1 MEEYIK
7 LFENHTQYEAYK
19 NSVNYVT
26 PNVSYCEE
34 QDEVHYNPYIDP
46 FNGYEYVDLGLPS
59 GTLWATMNV
68 GATSVTD
75 YGDYYMYGM
84 GSKTY
89 DSNDTPYAGTEDP
102 LSSDRDTAS
111 VVWGGGWHTPTE
123 PQVQELIDNTTY
135 QWAQNYQGSGI
146 NGGLF
151 TAQNGKSVFFPFC
164 GEARNQQSVGTYG
177 CYWTSSP
184 FFDADGF
191 LFTLEDGQQ
200 WGINWAVNT
209 TTLRRSNGY
218 SIRPVWNSAPAPS
231 GDR

>member
-75 YGDYYMYGM
+75 YGNYYMYGM

-89 DSNDTPYAGTEDP
+89 DSNDTPYAGAESP
-102 LSSDRDTAS
+102 LLSNRDTAS
-111 VVWGGGWHTPTE
+111 VIWGGGWHMPN
-123 PQVQELIDNTTY
+123 QAQLQELTANTTY
-135 QWAQNYQGSGI
+135 QWITDYQGSGI

-151 TAQNGKSVFFPFC
+151 TAQNGNSVFFPAA
-164 GEARNQQSVGTYG
+164 GSWNNGSQYSVGNNG
-177 CYWTSSP
+177 GYWGSSP
-184 FFDADGF
+184 NGSSSAYGLYFNKSYKYVNDGYREYGF
-191 LFTLEDGQQ
+191 S
-200 WGINWAVNT
+200 V
-209 TTLRRSNGY
+209 
-218 SIRPVWNSAPAPS
+218 RPVWNNTPAPS